1 MSDIVYSLFT
11 GDTCA
16 KMRTLGQFIS
26 LLHNVC
32 YFNVCYCTKTVRIL
46 DFEAFRRSEFSGR
59 SLSCL
64 GLAFGLES
72 TSLVTITASIYAVA
86 ITSQSTYHTEEPV
99 RAEPRYDASVN
110 VAISPFAQHLKQNI
124 AVSANLAKCGF
135 MFLSRVTM

>member
-1 MSDIVYSLFT
+1 VYALFT

-59 SLSCL
+59 SLSWSWSWLWSCGHSSCYHRCECL
-64 GLAFGLES
+64 RRYHSVPVHVSHRGTSTGR
-72 TSLVTITASIYAVA
+72 TSLRLTT
-86 ITSQSTYHTEEPV
+86 PC
-99 RAEPRYDASVN
+99 VN

-135 MFLSRVTM
+135 MFLSRVGM